1 MSVRE
6 AKAGDL
12 IRALI
17 PNGRPAW
24 GDRYAA
30 ELDRR
35 ERELLD
41 RVAKLESRFPVP
53 VEREQE
59 AKLPRVRASDQ
70 CCARK
75 QSGNHADAVRYCCLA
90 AGHTGRH
97 ETVYR
102 ESFDGDYLP
111 PLEARRAHCDE
122 DDCTCN
128 YCRPSRDAFVSD
140 DKARAE
146 STGKDA
152 VANACGRG
160 GHVFLDAIRCVCGE
174 RENIHFSGT
183 TSAPAAPT
191 DEWVTIGELEC
202 GAVFE
207 TRDGIR
213 AVKSEYRYS
222 NAPHAQCLCVLVASG
237 EYAHFDL
244 RNEEPVRELRILAAD
259 EIAVRIDDAT
269 VDLIVAFMCPGYVSK
284 LSEAVREDYKFTA
297 RCILEAL
304 SKRGGGK

>member
-6 AKAGDL
+6 MKTSDL
-12 IRALI
+12 IIGLMGAHSWEGLYQS
-17 PNGRPAW
+17 
-24 GDRYAA
+24 DFAA
-30 ELDRR
+30 EIDR
-35 ERELLD
+35 
-41 RVAKLESRFPVP
+41 RFPVP
-53 VEREQE
+53 VEREEIDRKISLTCRCGHQRTQGLKCCMCGYIPNALADVMFKDTGSRVKQE
-59 AKLPRVRASDQ
+59 AA
-70 CCARK
+70 
-75 QSGNHADAVRYCCLA
+75 
-90 AGHTGRH
+90 
-97 ETVYR
+97 
-102 ESFDGDYLP
+102 
-111 PLEARRAHCDE
+111 
-122 DDCTCN
+122 
-128 YCRPSRDAFVSD
+128 
-140 DKARAE
+140 KARAE
-146 STGKDA
+146 STGKACATCKHDENEHFPLVGCRRPDCGCSAMA
-152 VANACGRG
+152 VPLGATPPAPQP
-160 GHVFLDAIRCVCGE
+160 
-174 RENIHFSGT
+174 
-183 TSAPAAPT
+183 APAAPT

-269 VDLIVAFMCPGYVSK
+269 VDLIVAFMCPGYVSE

-304 SKRGGGK
+304 SKGGGGK